1 MDKLFPRIQSTELL
15 AKEARLDEL
24 EKYFLCY
31 DRTGRTGRERIAKL
45 KEEIRILKGQ
55 EQ

>member
-15 AKEARLDEL
+15 VKESKLDEL
-24 EKYFLCY
+24 EKYFICY
-31 DRTGRTGRERIAKL
+31 DRTGRVGRERITKL

-55 EQ
+55 K